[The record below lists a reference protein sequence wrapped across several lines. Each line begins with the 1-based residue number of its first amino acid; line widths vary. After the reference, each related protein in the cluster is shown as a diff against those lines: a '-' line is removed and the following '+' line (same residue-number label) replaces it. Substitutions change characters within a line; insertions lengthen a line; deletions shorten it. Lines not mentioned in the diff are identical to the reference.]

1 MAGSVKTRL
10 IRIGNSQGIRI
21 PQPLIKQAG
30 LDSEVEIE
38 AQSGQLVIRPARSP
52 REGWAAAFEAMAEAG
67 DDRLLD
73 AEPLTLTQWEA
84 NEWEW

>member
-30 LDSEVEIE
+30 LGSEVELE
-38 AQSGQLVIRPARSP
+38 AQPGELIIRPARSP
-52 REGWAAAFEAMAEAG
+52 RQGWDAQFQAMAEAG

-73 AEPLTLTQWEA
+73 GEPLSLTEWEA
-84 NEWEW
+84 SEWRW